1 MDSYNSILHKLSA
14 FITKYYTTQMIKGAF
29 VFVALAL
36 LFFLSA
42 LALEYF
48 LWLGS
53 TGRLVLLIASLIAT
67 LFLLVWYLIIP
78 VTYLLRIQKGLD
90 LKVASRIIGKHFPEV
105 GDRLINLLDLAE
117 DKQRSELLLASI
129 EQRSKQLTPI
139 PFNKAIDIRKS
150 LTYGKYVLVPLFIIG
165 VIGIAG
171 QLNSFFG
178 SYERVINYDV
188 AYEKPAP
195 FRFILLN
202 GDLDVLESES
212 YTLNIA
218 TEGEI
223 QPDIA
228 FIVIDGKEQLLQKTG
243 GQFSYTFRAPIQSQ
257 DFYLSANKIRSRQ
270 YRLEALTTPS
280 IQEFRTILTYPN
292 YTQKRPDTLQGT
304 GNAVVPEGTII
315 TWQIASE
322 NTNRVQLETKDT
334 TMVFAVNEGE
344 YKYERKVTNELVYEV
359 TTSNDNVEHYER
371 LKYRIRVNKDASPT
385 IKVNEIRDSVSQT
398 LTYEGITS
406 DDYKVSKIDL
416 VYYVDNEKNKSNILE
431 LARPGDR
438 NYSFY
443 YEFPS
448 GMELER
454 GKKYSYYFRVAD
466 NDAIHGRKTAK
477 SQVFSM
483 DVLNERQEKEQQLND
498 QKKLLQE
505 WDGALN
511 KFQEQ
516 EKALRQLERDQKEK
530 NVLSFND
537 QRAIK
542 DFLKQQQ
549 QQEALMEKFSKQLK
563 KSMSNEDQTDPLLK
577 ERLERQELEARKNE
591 RLLEELKKIADKLDK
606 EEMSQRLEEIGK
618 KQQNSKRN
626 LEQLLELTKRYYVT
640 EKANQLA
647 KDLNELSERQDILS
661 ELDQEQDFNVEQQKK
676 INNQFD
682 TISKGLEDL
691 RKANADLKKPIQM
704 DTSEEKEEEVKE
716 DLNEAKEELNK
727 QQGLE
732 EASEKQEKQKAGDNA
747 KKKQRSA
754 ANKMKQ
760 MSEALQQSAMSGGGD
775 SMAEDAEMLRQI
787 LDNLL
792 IFSFKQEALYDR
804 LQEQGMARGYY
815 TGVVKEEQ
823 QLKGL
828 FEHVDDSLFALS
840 LRQVELTEFVN
851 EQITEVYYNI
861 DRSLV
866 SLSEGQT
873 YQGVSYQQYVLTAAN
888 NLADFL
894 ANVLGNMQ
902 QTLSKGKGSG
912 QKNDGFQLPDII
924 KGQNDVQQRMEGM
937 KQKGDKGQDGK
948 EGEQGEQGEGGKEG
962 SNPKEGENEGKDG
975 EGGSG
980 SKGKNQES
988 GLDMNEEQLKEL
1000 YEIYKEQQLIRNKL
1014 EEQLATFIKEADK
1027 QLAQRLARQMEE
1039 FEQGL
1044 LENGITQRTI
1054 DRANRIQQQLLKLEN
1069 AAMEQGEKDE
1079 RESKEALKNY
1089 GKPLVNSRKDKITEE
1104 GQLELLQRQVLPLQE
1119 FYKDKAKKYF
1129 KKDD

>member
-1 MDSYNSILHKLSA
+1 MNSYKNILHKLSA

-36 LFFLSA
+36 LFFLSV

-53 TGRLVLLIASLIAT
+53 TARLVLLITSLTVT
-67 LFLLVWYLIIP
+67 LLLLVRYLIIP
-78 VTYLLRIQKGLD
+78 ITYLLRIQKGLD
-90 LKVASRIIGKHFPEV
+90 LKVASRIIGNHFPEV
-105 GDRLINLLDLAE
+105 GDHLINLLDLAD
-117 DKQRSELLLASI
+117 DKQKTELLLASI
-129 EQRSKQLTPI
+129 EQRSNKLSPI
-139 PFNKAIDIRKS
+139 PFNRAIDIRKS
-150 LTYGKYVLVPLFIIG
+150 LAYGKYVLIPLFIIAG
-165 VIGIAG
+165 IGIAG
-171 QLNSFFG
+171 QLNSFMG
-178 SYERVINYDV
+178 SYDRVVNYDV

-195 FRFILLN
+195 FRFVLLN
-202 GDLDVLESES
+202 GALNVLESES
-212 YTLNIA
+212 YTLIIA
-218 TEGEI
+218 TEGEM

-228 FIVIDGKEQLLQKTG
+228 YIVIDGKERLLQKTN

-257 DFYLSANKIRSRQ
+257 DFYLSANDIRSRQ
-270 YRLEALTTPS
+270 YQLNALATPS
-280 IQEFRTILTYPN
+280 IQEFKTILSYPD
-292 YTQKRPDTLQGT
+292 YTQKSTDTLQGT
-304 GNAVVPEGTII
+304 GNALVPEGTKIM
-315 TWQIASE
+315 WQIASE
-322 NTNRVQLETKDT
+322 NTNRVQLITNDT
-334 TMVFAVNEGE
+334 TVVFTGNEGE
-344 YKYERKVTNELVYEV
+344 YGYTRKVFNELEYEV
-359 TTSNDNVEHYER
+359 TTSNENIEHYER
-371 LKYRIRVNKDASPT
+371 LQYRIRVNKDASPS
-385 IKVNEIRDSVSQT
+385 IKVNEIRDSVNQA

-406 DDYKVSKIDL
+406 DDYKISKLEI
-416 VYYVDNEKNKSNILE
+416 VYYTDNEENKSIILE

-438 NYSFY
+438 DYNFY
-443 YEFPS
+443 YDFPS
-448 GMELER
+448 GLDLER
-454 GKKYSYYFRVAD
+454 GRRYSYYFQVTD
-466 NDAIHGRKTAK
+466 NDALHGGKIAK
-477 SQVFSM
+477 SQVFST
-483 DVLNERQEKEQQLND
+483 DILNDRQEKEQQLKD
-498 QKKLLQE
+498 QRKLLQE
-505 WDGALN
+505 WDGALD

-549 QQEALMEKFSKQLK
+549 QQEALMEKFSKQLN
-563 KSMSNEDQTDPLLK
+563 KSMANEKQTDPLLK
-577 ERLERQELEARKNE
+577 ERLERQEIEARKNE
-591 RLLEELKKIADKLDK
+591 RLLEELKKIADKLNK

-661 ELDQEQDFNVEQQKK
+661 KLEQEQDFNVDQQKK

-691 RKANADLKKPIQM
+691 RKANADLKKPVQM
-704 DTSEEKEEEVKE
+704 DTSEEKEEEVRE

-732 EASEKQEKQKAGDNA
+732 ESSEGQEKQKAGDNA
-747 KKKQRSA
+747 KKKQQSA

-760 MSEALQQSAMSGGGD
+760 MSEALQQSAMSGGGS

-792 IFSFKQEALYDR
+792 KFSFKQEVLYDR
-804 LQEQGMARGYY
+804 LQEQGMERGYY
-815 TGVVKEEQ
+815 TSVVKEEQ
-823 QLKGL
+823 QLKSL

-851 EQITEVYYNI
+851 EQITEVYFNI
-861 DRSLV
+861 DRSLS

-894 ANVLGNMQ
+894 ANILGNMQ
-902 QTLSKGKGSG
+902 ETLSKGKGSG

-924 KGQNDVQQRMEGM
+924 KGQSGVQERMEGM
-937 KQKGDKGQDGK
+937 KQKGDKGQEGQEGK
-948 EGEQGEQGEGGKEG
+948 EGEQGEGGKNGKEPKEGGEEGKEG
-962 SNPKEGENEGKDG
+962 SEGSGTKGEN
-975 EGGSG
+975 
-980 SKGKNQES
+980 KGS

-1000 YEIYKEQQLIRNKL
+1000 YEIYKQQQLIREKL
-1014 EEQLATFIKEADK
+1014 EEQLATFIEESDK
-1027 QLAQRLARQMEE
+1027 QLAKRLTQQMEE
-1039 FEQGL
+1039 FERDL
-1044 LENGITQRTI
+1044 LENGITKRTI
-1054 DRANRIQQQLLKLEN
+1054 DKANRIQQQLLKLEN
-1069 AAMEQGEKDE
+1069 AAMQQGEKEE
-1079 RESKEALKNY
+1079 RESKEARRNY
-1089 GKPLVNSRKDKITEE
+1089 GKPLINSKKEKTTEE
-1104 GQLELLQRQVLPLQE
+1104 GQLELLQRQALPLQE

>member
-1 MDSYNSILHKLSA
+1 MRY
-14 FITKYYTTQMIKGAF
+14 
-29 VFVALAL
+29 
-36 LFFLSA
+36 
-42 LALEYF
+42 
-48 LWLGS
+48 
-53 TGRLVLLIASLIAT
+53 LLIPIS
-67 LFLLVWYLIIP
+67 
-78 VTYLLRIQKGLD
+78 YLLRIQKGLD
-90 LKVASRIIGKHFPEV
+90 LKIASRIIGNHFPEV
-105 GDRLINLLDLAE
+105 GDHLINLLDLAD
-117 DKQRSELLLASI
+117 DKQKTELLLASI
-129 EQRSKQLTPI
+129 EQRSNKLSSI
-139 PFNKAIDIRKS
+139 PFNRAIDIRKS
-150 LTYGKYVLVPLFIIG
+150 LAYGKYVLVPLFIIAG
-165 VIGIAG
+165 IGIAG
-171 QLNSFFG
+171 QLNSFMG
-178 SYERVINYDV
+178 SYDRVVNYDV
-188 AYEKPAP
+188 AYEKPAL
-195 FRFILLN
+195 FRFVLLN
-202 GDLDVLESES
+202 GALDVLESES
-212 YTLNIA
+212 FTLNIA

-228 FIVIDGKEQLLQKTG
+228 YIVIDGKERLLQKTN

-270 YRLEALTTPS
+270 YQLNALATPS
-280 IQEFRTILTYPN
+280 IQEFKTILSYPD
-292 YTQKRPDTLQGT
+292 YTQKMTDTLQGT

-315 TWQIASE
+315 EWQIASE
-322 NTNRVQLETKDT
+322 NTNRVQLITNDT
-334 TMVFAVNEGE
+334 TVVFSGNEGE
-344 YKYERKVTNELVYEV
+344 YGYTRKVFNELEYEV
-359 TTSNDNVEHYER
+359 TTSNENIEHYER
-371 LKYRIRVNKDASPT
+371 LQYRIRVNKDASPS
-385 IKVNEIRDSVSQT
+385 IKVNEIRDSVNQA

-406 DDYKVSKIDL
+406 DDYKVSKLEI
-416 VYYVDNEKNKSNILE
+416 VYYVDNEEDKGIILE

-438 NYSFY
+438 DYNFY
-443 YEFPS
+443 YDFPS
-448 GMELER
+448 GLNLER
-454 GKKYSYYFRVAD
+454 GRLYSYYFQVTD
-466 NDAIHGRKTAK
+466 NDALHGGKKAK
-477 SQVFSM
+477 SQVFST
-483 DVLNERQEKEQQLND
+483 DILNERQEKEQQLND

-549 QQEALMEKFSKQLK
+549 QQEALMEKFSKQLN
-563 KSMSNEDQTDPLLK
+563 KSMANEKQTDPLLK
-577 ERLERQELEARKNE
+577 ERLERQEIEARKNE

-606 EEMSQRLEEIGK
+606 EEMSKRLEEIGK

-647 KDLNELSERQDILS
+647 KDLEELSEKQEILS
-661 ELDQEQDFNVEQQKK
+661 KLEQEQDFNVDQQKK

-704 DTSEEKEEEVKE
+704 DTSEEKEKEVKK
-716 DLNEAKEELNK
+716 DLDEAKEELSK

-732 EASEKQEKQKAGDNA
+732 ETSEGQEKQKAGDNA
-747 KKKQRSA
+747 KKKQQSA

-760 MSEALQQSAMSGGGD
+760 MSEALQQSAMSGGGS

-792 IFSFKQEALYDR
+792 KFSFKQEVLYDR
-804 LQEQGMARGYY
+804 LQEQGMERGYY
-815 TGVVKEEQ
+815 TSVVKEEQ
-823 QLKGL
+823 QLKSL

-861 DRSLV
+861 DRSLS

-894 ANVLGNMQ
+894 ANILGNMQ
-902 QTLSKGKGSG
+902 ETLSKGKGSG

-924 KGQNDVQQRMEGM
+924 KGQSGVQERMEGM
-937 KQKGDKGQDGK
+937 KQKGDKGKEGQEGQEGKEGK
-948 EGEQGEQGEGGKEG
+948 EGEQGEGGKNGKE
-962 SNPKEGENEGKDG
+962 PKEGGEEGKDG
-975 EGGSG
+975 AGGSG
-980 SKGKNQES
+980 SKGENTGS

-1000 YEIYKEQQLIRNKL
+1000 YEIYKEQQLIREKL
-1014 EEQLATFIKEADK
+1014 EEQLATFIEESDK
-1027 QLAQRLARQMEE
+1027 QLAKRLTQQMEE
-1039 FEQGL
+1039 FERDL
-1044 LENGITQRTI
+1044 LENGITQRTM
-1054 DRANRIQQQLLKLEN
+1054 DKANRIQQQLLKLEN
-1069 AAMEQGEKDE
+1069 AAMQQGEKEE
-1079 RESKEALKNY
+1079 RESKEVSRNY
-1089 GKPLVNSRKDKITEE
+1089 GKPLINSKKEKTTEE
-1104 GQLELLQRQVLPLQE
+1104 GQLELLQRQALPLQE